1 MAGLLVSVR
10 SADEA
15 RTAIQGG
22 ASIIDVKEPRRGPL
36 GRADE
41 AVWREVVAVVGAR
54 APVSV
59 ALGELTELERDGG
72 PVETSGVCWRKLG
85 LARVGDDES
94 WRARWAAVRAAP
106 GPGWIAVAYVDAER
120 ARAPAAAAVVEE
132 AIEAGCAGVLFD
144 TWDKAARSPMTPSG
158 RWLGMVERLR
168 AAGLLVAVA
177 GGLDLEAIGRLA
189 PLRPDFFAV
198 RGAACAGG
206 KRGGAVHLD
215 RVRGLRAA
223 AERA

>member
-15 RTAIQGG
+15 RTAIRGG

-41 AVWREVVAVVGAR
+41 TVWREVVAAVGAH

-59 ALGELTELERDGG
+59 ALGELTEVERDGA
-72 PVETSGVCWRKLG
+72 PVEASGVRWRKLG
-85 LARVGDDES
+85 LAGVGDHES
-94 WRARWAAVRAAP
+94 WRGRWAAVRAAP
-106 GPGWIAVAYVDAER
+106 GPDWIAVAYVDAER
-120 ARAPAAAAVVEE
+120 ARAPAAAAIVEE
-132 AIEAGCAGVLFD
+132 AIESGCAGVLFD
-144 TWDKAARSPMTPSG
+144 TWDKAARSPLTASG

-168 AAGLLVAVA
+168 AAGRLVAVA
-177 GGLDLEAIGRLA
+177 GGLDPEAIGRLA
-189 PLRPDFFAV
+189 PLRPDYFAV

-206 KRGGAVHLD
+206 QRGGAVDLD
-215 RVRGLRAA
+215 RVRRLREA